1 MDVIPTGT
9 SGLVELPKIRL
20 WEGEDDEREELDIV
34 ILGRGGERVEVG
46 GASVLVLP

>member
-9 SGLVELPKIRL
+9 SGLVDLPKVRL
-20 WEGEDDEREELDIV
+20 WEGEEDEREELDV
-34 ILGRGGERVEVG
+34 VVLSRGGERVEIG